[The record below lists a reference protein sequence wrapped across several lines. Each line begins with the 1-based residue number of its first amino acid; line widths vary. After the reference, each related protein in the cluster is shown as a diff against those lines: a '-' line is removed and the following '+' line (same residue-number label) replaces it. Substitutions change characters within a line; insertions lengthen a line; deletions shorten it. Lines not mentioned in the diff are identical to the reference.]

1 LGIFI
6 FGNHLTLFYHSP
18 EVKIEESSQKS
29 LKRS

>member
-1 LGIFI
+1 MLVRSTI
-6 FGNHLTLFYHSP
+6 TLFYHSP